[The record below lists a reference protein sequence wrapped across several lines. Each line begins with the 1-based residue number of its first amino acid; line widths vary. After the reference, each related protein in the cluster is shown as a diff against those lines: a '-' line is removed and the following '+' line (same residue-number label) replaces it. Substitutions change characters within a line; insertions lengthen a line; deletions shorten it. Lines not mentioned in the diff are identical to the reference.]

1 MDDDDDNNLANRLF
15 LLIASFKINLRI
27 SCVWTETIDLYVDI
41 ITRSVSKLERGN
53 DSDFV
58 WNGFCV
64 VFLKLNH
71 RWCAFNL
78 YFGEFAKNQN

>member
-1 MDDDDDNNLANRLF
+1 MDDDDNNLANRLF

-53 DSDFV
+53 DNDFV

-64 VFLKLNH
+64 VFFKLNH

-78 YFGEFAKNQN
+78 YLSVIFW